1 MAPVRLSSATFSRK
15 ILSVNSGEASWPDE
29 SRLRVLAAL
38 QLETMAQLGLCIGSF
53 VRRASVDVPLDL
65 TPDNVRALK
74 VHSAIFLSE
83 ILPGDDITILTKL
96 VESDGYGALCAG
108 QLMKGDAVASLVVM
122 EVYLVEG

>member
-1 MAPVRLSSATFSRK
+1 
-15 ILSVNSGEASWPDE
+15 
-29 SRLRVLAAL
+29 
-38 QLETMAQLGLCIGSF
+38 MAQLGLCIGSF